1 MERIYYISV
10 PLNKLG
16 INEYDHGED
25 TDNIKSFE
33 LDKNEYINICMTGVF
48 DEINNKCNLLIDD
61 YESEIIYGN
70 NLKIALK
77 IAKNNDCKILINA
90 LELAIKCN
98 TLVGLDF

>member
-16 INEYDHGED
+16 VNEYDHGED

-33 LDKNEYINICMTGVF
+33 LDENEYINICMTGIF

-61 YESEIIYGN
+61 YESEIIDGKD
-70 NLKIALK
+70 LKIALE
-77 IAKNNDCKILINA
+77 IAENNNCKILIKA
-90 LELAIKCN
+90 LNLAIKYN
-98 TLVGLDF
+98 TFVGLDF